1 MRNGDTVTVRA
12 MRILHGVYN
21 RRALLRTMRRSVHP
35 RRTLL
40 RESGHFIAVGLAQ
53 LALDWLV
60 FVALTALGVPA
71 APGNLAG
78 RVSGA
83 LLGFWLNGRV
93 TFARDG
99 VARLGWW
106 RFAKF
111 LLVWVPLTVVST
123 LAVTWVATSLGLAH
137 AWLAKPLVEGA
148 LAVVA
153 FFLWRHVVYR

>member
-1 MRNGDTVTVRA
+1 MP
-12 MRILHGVYN
+12 H
-21 RRALLRTMRRSVHP
+21 SPP
-35 RRTLL
+35 RHTLARQGGSYL
-40 RESGHFIAVGLAQ
+40 IVGLLQ
-53 LALDWLV
+53 LLLDWLV
-60 FVALTALGVPA
+60 FVGLTAFGVPA

-93 TFARDG
+93 TFARSGD
-99 VARLGWW
+99 VRLGWW

-111 LLVWVPLTVVST
+111 LLVWIPLTVIST
-123 LAVTWVATSLGLAH
+123 LAVTWVAGTLGLAH

>member
-1 MRNGDTVTVRA
+1 MHARVGAYHAR
-12 MRILHGVYN
+12 MPH
-21 RRALLRTMRRSVHP
+21 SPP
-35 RRTLL
+35 RHTLARQGGRYL
-40 RESGHFIAVGLAQ
+40 IVGLLQ
-53 LALDWLV
+53 LLLDWLV
-60 FVALTALGVPA
+60 FVGVTAFGVPA

-93 TFARDG
+93 TFAQSGD
-99 VARLGWW
+99 VRLGWW

-111 LLVWVPLTVVST
+111 LLVWIPLTVIST
-123 LAVTWVATSLGLAH
+123 LAVTWVAGTLGLTH